1 MKIGNSDV
9 EFSDARYAPSDARY
23 APTPKQDVLSD
34 AEYASTPFARG
45 SSPDLRNAITE
56 RLREAR
62 NTVGIDGD
70 QFRAIA
76 HELVDRIADF
86 FGNMHEGP
94 VATATPPDEL
104 RRILGQRPLPSHGA
118 DPGTIVARAAELC
131 LENSVLVG
139 HGRFWG
145 YVHGAA
151 SPLGALADM
160 LASALNSPVT
170 SPRTG
175 PMSSAIEEQAVR
187 WMAELVGFPASG
199 GGLFLSG
206 GSMANLVA
214 LRAALHAR
222 VPWDVR
228 EVGMTHPRGATIR
241 VYATHETH
249 SSISKALVLLGL
261 GTRALVEVAVDA
273 TGRMDTKDLARRV
286 ALDREDGLEPLVVV
300 GTAGTT
306 STGAVDPLPEIAA
319 FCRQQRLWLHVD
331 GAYGAPASLSAH
343 APPDILGLRE
353 ADSMVIDAHK
363 WLYLPLEAGCVLV
376 RDPRLLYNAFCF
388 QSPYYSLSGVH
399 SLSDIDR
406 DEPLPLRDQ
415 GPQTSRGF
423 RALKVW
429 LALQHLGRAGYA
441 ARVTEDIELAR
452 HLHDLAARH
461 PDLEACSQGLSITTF
476 RYVPAELAPSAARHR
491 LYLDDLNQKIL
502 AELQDTGAAYPSHT
516 TVRGAYVL
524 RVCIVNFNTTRA
536 DIELLPNLVADI
548 GARLHAERQALG
560 TAPLSVAPTATPRS

>member
-1 MKIGNSDV
+1 MKTGN
-9 EFSDARYAPSDARY
+9 FDAA
-23 APTPKQDVLSD
+23 LSD
-34 AEYASTPFARG
+34 AMYAPKPNETSPLPETRASSTE
-45 SSPDLRNAITE
+45 S
-56 RLREAR
+56 LREAR

-70 QFRAIA
+70 QFRAIG
-76 HELVDRIADF
+76 HQLVDRLADF
-86 FGNMHEGP
+86 FDNMHEGP
-94 VATATPPDEL
+94 VATATSSDEL
-104 RRILGQRPLPSHGA
+104 RRMLGQGPLPAEGA
-118 DPGTIVARAAELC
+118 DAAAIIARAAELC
-131 LENSVLVG
+131 LTNSVLVG

-160 LASALNSPVT
+160 LAAALNSPVT

-175 PMSSAIEEQAVR
+175 PMSSAIEDQAVR
-187 WMAELVGFPASG
+187 WMAELVGFPAGG

-222 VPWDVR
+222 VSWDVR
-228 EVGMTHPRGATIR
+228 EVGMSHPKSAAVR
-241 VYATHETH
+241 VYATRETH
-249 SSISKALVLLGL
+249 SSIAKALVLLGL
-261 GTRALVEVAVDA
+261 GTRALNEVAVNA
-273 TGRMDTKDLARRV
+273 MGRMDPEDLARRV
-286 ALDREDGLEPLVVV
+286 AFDREDGLEPLVVV
-300 GTAGTT
+300 GSVGTT
-306 STGAVDPLPEIAA
+306 STGAVDPLPAIAA
-319 FCRQQRLWLHVD
+319 ICRQQRLWLHVD
-331 GAYGAPASLSAH
+331 GAYGAPACLSPH
-343 APPDILGLRE
+343 APPDILGVRE

-376 RDPRLLYNAFCF
+376 RDPRLLYQAFCF
-388 QSPYYSLSGVH
+388 QSPYYSLSGTFM
-399 SLSDIDR
+399 LSDIDR

-461 PDLEACSQGLSITTF
+461 PELEACTQGLSVTTF
-476 RYVPAELAPSAARHR
+476 RYVPAELAANTERHR

-502 AELQDTGAAYPSHT
+502 AQLQDSGAAYPSHT

-536 DIELLPNLVADI
+536 DIESLPTLVADL
-548 GARLHAERQALG
+548 GARFHAERRALG
-560 TAPLSVAPTATPRS
+560 TAPLNVTPTPRA